1 MRQRRGVDMGVKT
14 GKQIDRGMA
23 KQAAIWAL
31 VSLGLG
37 AALAAGVS
45 ALIIGG
51 IVDIRYLHG
60 AAYSCCTLGVFAGSY
75 IGARRAS
82 VGKLPFALLTG
93 GLCVLVLLVLGL
105 LLPEKGVSGIG
116 VVTACCMGGA
126 LAAGVLA
133 NRRPR
138 RNARRRK

>member
-1 MRQRRGVDMGVKT
+1 MGVKT
-14 GKQIDRGMA
+14 GKQIDRGIA
-23 KQAAIWAL
+23 KQAVIWAL

-45 ALIIGG
+45 ALVIGG
-51 IVDIRYLHG
+51 IVDIRHLHG
-60 AAYSCCTLGVFAGSY
+60 AAYSCCALGIFAGSY

-82 VGKLPFALLTG
+82 AGKLPFALLTG

-105 LLPEKGVSGIG
+105 LLPDDGIAG
-116 VVTACCMGGA
+116 IWAVTACCMGGA
-126 LAAGVLA
+126 LAAGLLA

-138 RNARRRK
+138 RNVRRRK

>member
-1 MRQRRGVDMGVKT
+1 MGVKT
-14 GKQIDRGMA
+14 GKQMDRGMA

-60 AAYSCCTLGVFAGSY
+60 AAYSCCALGVFAGSY

-82 VGKLPFALLTG
+82 AGKLPFALLTC